1 MNKSLIVLIVI
12 IISSTIMY
20 FVSGIPQPTIL
31 TCTKD
36 VFICRDGSR
45 VRRVEPK
52 CEFAACPTIIKKPEQ
67 VEQGKFCGGIAGILC
82 PEGYDCNLDGNYPDA
97 AGVCVKNSDA
107 PKFSC
112 PETEW
117 VDCMPGPGGIKS
129 ECDPQYLNWAQANCP
144 NFKGAA
150 Y

>member
-52 CEFAACPTIIKKPEQ
+52 CEFAACPKVIKTEPTATPSATITAIEAMYQ
-67 VEQGKFCGGIAGILC
+67 C
-82 PEGYDCNLDGNYPDA
+82 PENGWVNCMPILTEKAKKACSKEAVLWYKSNC
-97 AGVCVKNSDA
+97 
-107 PKFSC
+107 PKF
-112 PETEW
+112 E
-117 VDCMPGPGGIKS
+117 G
-129 ECDPQYLNWAQANCP
+129 L
-144 NFKGAA
+144 A

>member
-20 FVSGIPQPTIL
+20 FISGIPQPTIL

-36 VFICRDGSR
+36 AFICSDGSL
-45 VRRVEPK
+45 VHRVEPECK
-52 CEFAACPTIIKKPEQ
+52 FAACPKVIKTEPTATPSATITTTAIDYQ
-67 VEQGKFCGGIAGILC
+67 
-82 PEGYDCNLDGNYPDA
+82 
-97 AGVCVKNSDA
+97 
-107 PKFSC
+107 C

-117 VDCMPGPGGIKS
+117 VNCMPPIGIKNTNCQS
-129 ECDPQYLNWAQANCP
+129 EFLQWAKNNCP
-144 NFKGAA
+144 KFKGAA

>member
-20 FVSGIPQPTIL
+20 FISGIPQPTIL

-45 VRRVEPK
+45 VRRVEPECK
-52 CEFAACPTIIKKPEQ
+52 FAACPKVIKTEPTATPSATIT
-67 VEQGKFCGGIAGILC
+67 
-82 PEGYDCNLDGNYPDA
+82 PDY
-97 AGVCVKNSDA
+97 K
-107 PKFSC
+107 C

-117 VDCMPGPGGIKS
+117 VNCMPPIGIKKSDCRS
-129 ECDPQYLNWAQANCP
+129 EFLQWAKDNCP
-144 NFKGAA
+144 DFKGAA

>member
-52 CEFAACPTIIKKPEQ
+52 CEFAACPTINKQASPTIKNAEKI
-67 VEQGKFCGGIAGILC
+67 FCGGIRGTIC
-82 PEGYDCNLDGNYPDA
+82 PTSYECKYDGKYPDA
-97 AGVCVKNSDA
+97 
-107 PKFSC
+107 
-112 PETEW
+112 
-117 VDCMPGPGGIKS
+117 GGTCIKTGGDG
-129 ECDPQYLNWAQANCP
+129 EN
-144 NFKGAA
+144 
-150 Y
+150 